1 MNLRLRG
8 ESLPESGSSNAFYGR
23 RRPEGWGRDG
33 SDDDDGRREMN
44 NFASSAGLGAR
55 AGYSED
61 HPGHDDGVDSED
73 VLLELEE
80 AAKSV
85 GGAAMHVARETA
97 AYVSETAA
105 GLFPDVFP
113 EDGRERVSASA
124 EQQRQRRM
132 RQAGRAA
139 AAPPSGGADRA
150 RATEQARRARAVRER
165 AGGVRRAATS
175 FAQSSVNRAGFAVAQ
190 SLVNGVLKGAE
201 AAADWA
207 GDGAL
212 AREYVLLIIA
222 AFCLVFKRGVG
233 AAVALLILIRFGRI
247 TAQKLVAEGWKLE
260 RAKVKRARDGGER
273 SVAPG
278 SGATAYRRD
287 TPPSARYPAASA
299 AARGRR
305 PRRGKAGEA
314 EEKRRR
320 RPKNTKVKRNP
331 ARSRRRR
338 DEKRP
343 RKPLWE
349 SDSDN
354 DDDRGCVVS

>member
-1 MNLRLRG
+1 MNLRLRS
-8 ESLPESGSSNAFYGR
+8 ESLPESGSSSAFYRR
-23 RRPEGWGRDG
+23 RRPEGRGRDG
-33 SDDDDGRREMN
+33 SGDDGDVRRERQDVPP
-44 NFASSAGLGAR
+44 SVGLGAR
-55 AGYSED
+55 AGVSED
-61 HPGHDDGVDSED
+61 LPNHGGSVDGED

-85 GGAAMHVARETA
+85 GGAAMLVARETA
-97 AYVSETAA
+97 AFVSEAAA
-105 GLFPDVFP
+105 GLLPDVFP
-113 EDGRERVSASA
+113 EDDRREGISASA
-124 EQQRQRRM
+124 EQRHQRRQC
-132 RQAGRAA
+132 QAGRAA
-139 AAPPSGGADRA
+139 AAPPADGGERA

-165 AGGVRRAATS
+165 AGGARRAATG

-190 SLVNGVLKGAE
+190 SVVNGVLKGAE

-247 TAQKLVAEGWKLE
+247 TAQNLVAEGWKME
-260 RAKVKRARDGGER
+260 RAKRARARAGGER
-273 SVAPG
+273 SVARG
-278 SGATAYRRD
+278 GGATYPRD
-287 TPPSARYPAASA
+287 TPSARPTATA
-299 AARGRR
+299 AANGRR
-305 PRRGKAGEA
+305 RRQEQGAKT

-320 RPKNTKVKRNP
+320 RPKNTAKAKRNP
-331 ARSRRRR
+331 APSRRRR

>member
-1 MNLRLRG
+1 MKLRLRG
-8 ESLPESGSSNAFYGR
+8 DSLPESGSSNAFYR
-23 RRPEGWGRDG
+23 RRPSGGRGRDG
-33 SDDDDGRREMN
+33 SGEDADGRWESKD
-44 NFASSAGLGAR
+44 FPPSVGYGDSA
-55 AGYSED
+55 
-61 HPGHDDGVDSED
+61 DGED

-85 GGAAMHVARETA
+85 GGAAMLVARETA
-97 AYVSETAA
+97 AFVSETAA

-113 EDGRERVSASA
+113 ADSIGGVSASA
-124 EQQRQRRM
+124 EQQRQRRV
-132 RQAGRAA
+132 RQAGRTA
-139 AAPPSGGADRA
+139 AAPPPGGGDRA

-165 AGGVRRAATS
+165 AGGVRRAATG

-190 SLVNGVLKGAE
+190 SVVNGVLKGAE

-222 AFCLVFKRGVG
+222 AFCLVFKRGIG

-247 TAQKLVAEGWKLE
+247 TAQKLVSEGWKME
-260 RAKVKRARDGGER
+260 RAKRAREREGGER

-278 SGATAYRRD
+278 GATAYRRD
-287 TPPSARYPAASA
+287 RDTPSARYPATGAAS
-299 AARGRR
+299 GRR
-305 PRRGKAGEA
+305 SLREKAA
-314 EEKRRR
+314 TKTDEKRRR
-320 RPKNTKVKRNP
+320 RPKQTKKVRRNP
-331 ARSRRRR
+331 ALSRRRR
-338 DEKRP
+338 GEKRP

-354 DDDRGCVVS
+354 DDGRGCVVS

>member
-8 ESLPESGSSNAFYGR
+8 ESLPESGSSNAFYR
-23 RRPEGWGRDG
+23 RRPSEGRGRDG
-33 SDDDDGRREMN
+33 SGDDADGRRE
-44 NFASSAGLGAR
+44 
-55 AGYSED
+55 SED
-61 HPGHDDGVDSED
+61 FPPSVSYGDHVDGED

-85 GGAAMHVARETA
+85 GGAAMLVARETA
-97 AYVSETAA
+97 AFVSETAA

-113 EDGRERVSASA
+113 EDSRGGVSAST
-124 EQQRQRRM
+124 ERQRQRRM
-132 RQAGRAA
+132 RQAGRTA
-139 AAPPSGGADRA
+139 AAPPPGGGDRA
-150 RATEQARRARAVRER
+150 RATEQARRTRAVRER
-165 AGGVRRAATS
+165 AGGVRRAATG

-190 SLVNGVLKGAE
+190 SVVNGVLKGAE

-222 AFCLVFKRGVG
+222 AFCLVFKRGIG

-247 TAQKLVAEGWKLE
+247 TAQKLVAEGWKME
-260 RAKVKRARDGGER
+260 RAKRAREREGGER

-278 SGATAYRRD
+278 GGATSYRRD
-287 TPPSARYPAASA
+287 TPSARNTATAAS
-299 AARGRR
+299 GRR
-305 PRRGKAGEA
+305 PLREKAA
-314 EEKRRR
+314 KTDEKRRR
-320 RPKNTKVKRNP
+320 RPKNTKKVKRKP
-331 ARSRRRR
+331 APSRRRR
-338 DEKRP
+338 GEKRP

-354 DDDRGCVVS
+354 DDGRGCVVS